1 MSISPSQLRVAVF
14 SGNYNYCPD
23 GVALVLNRLV
33 AYLLSRGVQVKVFAP
48 TSKTPALKHAGDLTS
63 IPSVTFPLN
72 ANYRVAWGIPAHVER
87 NIERFR
93 PHLFHCA
100 SPDLLGFAALRLA
113 RRMQIPTLATYH
125 THFGSYMKY
134 FGLGFLE
141 PMTWRVMRRFYD
153 RTRET
158 YVPSSSMRDLLRG
171 KGFACPMKVWEHGV
185 DVAKFNP
192 NRRSFE
198 WRRSHGI
205 EDHEILVGFVGR
217 IVWEK
222 AVATWAEV
230 IERLERS
237 GRPIRSVMIG
247 SGPALA
253 PMQDRLKSTLFPGY
267 MPHDTLA
274 TAFASMDVFLYPSL
288 SETFGCVTL
297 EAMAS
302 GVPPVAA
309 DATGSR
315 DIIKHDVDGFL
326 CKPNDVEDFSAH
338 VLRLADDPAL
348 RDRLREAGLRHAAN
362 SSWDSVLEQMVQHY
376 QEIVSPPN
384 DSR

>member
-1 MSISPSQLRVAVF
+1 MAISPSELRVAVF
-14 SGNYNYCPD
+14 SGNYNYCAD

-33 AYLLSRGVQVKVFAP
+33 AYLLTRGIQVKVFAP
-48 TSKTPALKHAGDLTS
+48 TAQTAALKHAGELTS

-72 ANYRVAWGIPAHVER
+72 ANYRVAWGIPHHIVR
-87 NIERFR
+87 KIEQFQ
-93 PHLFHCA
+93 PHLFHLA
-100 SPDLLGFAALRLA
+100 SPDLLGFTAQRLA
-113 RRMQIPTLATYH
+113 RRMRIPAVATYH

-141 PMTWRVMRRFYD
+141 PLTWKIMRRFYD

-158 YVPSSSMRDLLRG
+158 YVPSASMRELLRG

-192 NRRSFE
+192 MQRSME
-198 WRRSHGI
+198 WRRAQGI
-205 EDHEILVGFVGR
+205 KEHEILVGFVGR
-217 IVWEK
+217 MVWEK
-222 AVATWAEV
+222 AVATWGDV
-230 IERLERS
+230 VERLESS
-237 GRPIRSVMIG
+237 GRPIRSIMIG

-253 PMQDRLKSTLFPGY
+253 PMQQRLKNTIFPGY

-302 GVPPVAA
+302 GVPPIAA

-326 CKPNDVEDFSAH
+326 CTPSNVEDFANR
-338 VLRLADDPAL
+338 VLQLADDPVK
-348 RDRLREAGLRHAAN
+348 RDHLREAGLRHAAI
-362 SSWDSVLEQMVQHY
+362 SSWESVLEQMVQHY
-376 QEIVSPPN
+376 QEIVSP
-384 DSR
+384 